1 MTTGKIASQASHAAL
16 NSFLAAS
23 VEVQEEY
30 QGSGGIGTK
39 VCLEANIG
47 KMVEAYNL
55 ATQAGLPCA
64 LITDSGSGSGFSE
77 PTVTAVGIGPVTKA
91 QVPFLKKFQLMK

>member
-1 MTTGKIASQASHAAL
+1 MGTGKIASQASHAAL

-23 VEVQEEY
+23 KEVQEEY
-30 QGSGGIGTK
+30 QEDDDIGTK
-39 VCLEANIG
+39 VCLEATLQ
-47 KMVEAYNL
+47 KMIEVYLLSKE
-55 ATQAGLPCA
+55 AGLPCA
-64 LITDSGSGSGFSE
+64 LITDSGVGSGFSE

>member
-16 NSFLAAS
+16 NSFLTAS
-23 VEVQEEY
+23 KEVQKEY
-30 QGSGGIGTK
+30 QGEENIGTK
-39 VCLEANIG
+39 VCLNANVG

-64 LITDSGSGSGFSE
+64 LITDSGPGSGFDT
-77 PTVTAVGIGPVTKA
+77 PTLTAVGIGPCTKA